1 MNCFF
6 IRFNEPTSNQFY
18 ISVINYISTHH
29 HTSNLR
35 AMFNIIMLI
44 LQRDNPKERKLV
56 YKLLYELNGS
66 DRINAII
73 YSIFRAED
81 NPVFVFDKNNL
92 EFNASEPTT
101 VPKIDV
107 LQIIESIK
115 PIDDEIIE
123 NSLLQQP
130 VKMKGSGSQCLGILG
145 SGRVDRS
152 VTKNFNYPYPFQESI
167 QQPIPPTIKLSELKN
182 ALTDD
187 PEDDELPKDYQEGC
201 SDTVKA
207 LLEEISLKYS
217 GYDFTQWTGL
227 ISFFIRMLD
236 GDKVG
241 FGNKWKEPK
250 LV

>member
-1 MNCFF
+1 
-6 IRFNEPTSNQFY
+6 
-18 ISVINYISTHH
+18 
-29 HTSNLR
+29 
-35 AMFNIIMLI
+35 MFNIIMLI

-152 VTKNFNYPYPFQESI
+152 VTKNFNYPYLFLGINSTTNTTYNQI
-167 QQPIPPTIKLSELKN
+167 IRIKKCIN
-182 ALTDD
+182 
-187 PEDDELPKDYQEGC
+187 G
-201 SDTVKA
+201 
-207 LLEEISLKYS
+207 
-217 GYDFTQWTGL
+217 
-227 ISFFIRMLD
+227 
-236 GDKVG
+236 
-241 FGNKWKEPK
+241 
-250 LV
+250 